1 VPSTATKALP
11 TSHKR
16 VCDAPD
22 TLLEH
27 NMPGNRL
34 CAILLGV
41 AGATLSI
48 TVALSQ
54 EQLPKHPGE
63 PGGSATPSPVNALD
77 LAVPLLSRDAA
88 RPSYGPAPS
97 GETADPV
104 AEMESMMEMDH
115 SAHQMPASEMPGM
128 DHGATPEDAQ

>member
-1 VPSTATKALP
+1 LP
-11 TSHKR
+11 TSHKWVR
-16 VCDAPD
+16 DAPD

-34 CAILLGV
+34 YAILLGF

-48 TVALSQ
+48 TPALSQ
-54 EQLPKHPGE
+54 EQLPKHPAE
-63 PGGSATPSPVNALD
+63 PAGSATPRPVNALE
-77 LAVPLLSRDAA
+77 LAVPLLDRDAV

-97 GETADPV
+97 GAAADPV

-128 DHGATPEDAQ
+128 DHDATPEDVQ